1 MKFRHLEEKHQNRQ
15 KFKRKRNKNR
25 KIASNEFLVITLDNN
40 IINSFSSKV
49 EAKSFS
55 RSLEDTKIIRRNSF
69 FKSL

>member
-1 MKFRHLEEKHQNRQ
+1 MKFRHLEEKHLNRQ

-40 IINSFSSKV
+40 IVNSFSSKV
-49 EAKSFS
+49 DAKQMS
-55 RSLEDTKIIRRNSF
+55 RSIDNAKVIRRNSF

>member
-25 KIASNEFLVITLDNN
+25 KIAKNDFLVIDLKNN
-40 IINSFSSKV
+40 IVSSFSTKV
-49 EAKSFS
+49 EANQAS
-55 RSLEDTKIIRRNSF
+55 RQLDGLKVVKRNSF

>member
-25 KIASNEFLVITLDNN
+25 KIAKNDFLVIDLKNN
-40 IINSFSSKV
+40 IVSSFSNKV
-49 EAKSFS
+49 EANQAS
-55 RSLEDTKIIRRNSF
+55 RQLDGLKVVKRNSF

>member
-25 KIASNEFLVITLDNN
+25 KIAKNDFLVIDLKNN
-40 IINSFSSKV
+40 IVSSFSNKAEANQASRDLDGLKV
-49 EAKSFS
+49 VK
-55 RSLEDTKIIRRNSF
+55 RNSF

>member
-25 KIASNEFLVITLDNN
+25 KIAKNDFLVIDLKNN
-40 IINSFSSKV
+40 IVSSFSNNV
-49 EAKSFS
+49 EANQAS
-55 RSLEDTKIIRRNSF
+55 RELDGLKVVKRNSF

>member
-25 KIASNEFLVITLDNN
+25 KIAKNDFLVIDLKNN
-40 IINSFSSKV
+40 IVSSFSNKV
-49 EAKSFS
+49 EANQAS
-55 RSLEDTKIIRRNSF
+55 RELDGLKVVKRNSF

>member
-25 KIASNEFLVITLDNN
+25 KIAKNNFLVIDLKNN
-40 IINSFSSKV
+40 IVSSFSNKLEANQASRELDGLKV
-49 EAKSFS
+49 VK
-55 RSLEDTKIIRRNSF
+55 RNSF

>member
-25 KIASNEFLVITLDNN
+25 KIAKNDFLVIDLKNN
-40 IINSFSSKV
+40 IVSSFSNKV
-49 EAKSFS
+49 EANQAS
-55 RSLEDTKIIRRNSF
+55 REFDGLKVVKRNSF

>member
-25 KIASNEFLVITLDNN
+25 KIAKNNFLVIDLKNN
-40 IINSFSSKV
+40 IVSSFSNKV
-49 EAKSFS
+49 EANQAS
-55 RSLEDTKIIRRNSF
+55 RQLDGLKVVKRNSF

>member
-25 KIASNEFLVITLDNN
+25 KIAKNDFLVIDLKNN
-40 IINSFSSKV
+40 IVSSFSNKV
-49 EAKSFS
+49 EANQAS
-55 RSLEDTKIIRRNSF
+55 RDLDGLKVVKRNSF

>member
-25 KIASNEFLVITLDNN
+25 KIAKNDFLVIDLKNN
-40 IINSFSSKV
+40 IVSSFSNKV
-49 EAKSFS
+49 EANHAS
-55 RSLEDTKIIRRNSF
+55 RELEGLKVVKRNSF

>member
-55 RSLEDTKIIRRNSF
+55 RSLEDAKIIRRNSF

>member
-25 KIASNEFLVITLDNN
+25 KIAKNDFLVIDLKNN
-40 IINSFSSKV
+40 IVSSFSNKV
-49 EAKSFS
+49 EANQAS
-55 RSLEDTKIIRRNSF
+55 RELEGLKVVKRNSF